1 MSVMVGHR
9 LVRVQL
15 DDLSLS
21 AVVGLV
27 VVGDPLLN
35 AVSVSSVLPASA
47 ILIVGT
53 GKNDY
58 RSTKVICLIL
68 FRH

>member
-1 MSVMVGHR
+1 MVGHR
-9 LVRVQL
+9 LALVQL

-21 AVVGLV
+21 AVVGLLV
-27 VVGDPLLN
+27 VDDPLLS
-35 AVSVSSVLPASA
+35 ADSVSSVLHESA

-58 RSTKVICLIL
+58 RSTG
-68 FRH
+68 